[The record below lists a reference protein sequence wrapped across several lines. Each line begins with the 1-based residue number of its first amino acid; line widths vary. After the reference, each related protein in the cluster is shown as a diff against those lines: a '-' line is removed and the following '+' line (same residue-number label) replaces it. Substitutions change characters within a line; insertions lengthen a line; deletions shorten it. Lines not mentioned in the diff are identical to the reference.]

1 MTQAVRYFTEVLP
14 DGHIPL
20 PPEIDSKMIRPGATV
35 EVILMLGDDSE
46 GELEALLA
54 SFRRGAGDSSEREV
68 EGIVDEAVAAVR
80 KVGAGD

>member
-20 PPEIDSKMIRPGATV
+20 PPEIDGERIRPGAKV
-35 EVILMLGDDSE
+35 EVILMLEDGSQQ
-46 GELEALLA
+46 ELEALLA
-54 SFRRGAGDSSEREV
+54 SFRRGAGDSSESEL

-80 KVGAGD
+80 KAGAGD